1 MRQIFFL
8 LFTLVICSCNSRNT
22 LATKE
27 TMSGN
32 DQNEKE
38 DIWAKIDKKKVLFLE
53 ETETYVTIDS
63 LPIDFND
70 FYAKFISDSTFQ
82 KERIE
87 SSLLGVIGECDST
100 IILSIN
106 NWEYLNTDF
115 RSDFYNP
122 LDSNTVSISISKILI
137 ENYRKEIGLI
147 FQMGFE
153 KKNNKWF
160 LTLITID
167 IC

>member
-1 MRQIFFL
+1 MW
-8 LFTLVICSCNSRNT
+8 
-22 LATKE
+22 
-27 TMSGN
+27 
-32 DQNEKE
+32 D
-38 DIWAKIDKKKVLFLE
+38 KIDQKKVWFLE
-53 ETETYVTIDS
+53 ETETFKTIDS

-70 FYAKFISDSTFQ
+70 FYTKFISDSTFQ

-100 IILSIN
+100 IILSDK
-106 NWEYLNTDF
+106 NWEHLNTDF

-122 LDSNTVSISISKILI
+122 LDSNTVSISKSKILI

-147 FQMGFE
+147 YQMGFE
-153 KKNNKWF
+153 KKNNQWF

>member
-1 MRQIFFL
+1 
-8 LFTLVICSCNSRNT
+8 
-22 LATKE
+22 
-27 TMSGN
+27 MSGN

-100 IILSIN
+100 IILSDN